1 MDGRQF
7 VLPKNQMMILF
18 NWLTKVGYDKN
29 LRISAPLLGGV
40 SLFRFQLKANSV
52 SVSDFVRS
60 EEYGRNY
67 SEVINN
73 LNGNARKEIPS
84 FDNIRSTL
92 YQSGIFRPAG
102 LEQLEEILSS
112 LRDQDVIR
120 GGDVYYVALDTNMLR
135 DRFYSVYLEKIPPH
149 PNLDFVLC
157 ETVRDE
163 LKNRHDKITRGLF
176 SGPYFEKAN
185 ISVGCFTNQNSLQD
199 RMRYIGF
206 LEYNRMRSATACE
219 EIDAESRRSGR
230 LNDQIILESY
240 SDFVDIGRKVIFLS
254 RDNEAIRMMTG
265 EENVVPI
272 LLEQRAGVQSDFE
285 ATWTQFFDLIYL
297 LGVLF
302 GRILLMVGDIETA
315 AFEGVWQG
323 KDVEEWEEDL
333 IRLSILKPKTEDVM
347 EKREFKMLREKLQRN
362 LSALERLKGKGLLY

>member
-1 MDGRQF
+1 MNGRQF

-18 NWLTKVGYDKN
+18 NWLTNAGYDKN
-29 LRISAPLLGGV
+29 LRIAAPLLAGA
-40 SLFRFQLKANSV
+40 SLFTFHLKANQV
-52 SVSDFVRS
+52 RVSDFISS
-60 EEYGRNY
+60 EEYGNVY
-67 SEVINN
+67 SEIVGN
-73 LNGNARKEIPS
+73 LNGNVKREIPS

-92 YQSGIFRPAG
+92 YQSGILRPAG

-120 GGDVYYVALDTNMLR
+120 GGNVYYIALDTNMLR
-135 DRFYSVYLEKIPPH
+135 DRFYSIYLEKIPPH

-163 LKNRHDKITRGLF
+163 LKNRHDKITKGLF
-176 SGPYFEKAN
+176 SSPYFEKAN

-219 EIDAESRRSGR
+219 EIDADSRHSGR

-272 LLEQRAGVQSDFE
+272 LLEQRAKVSSDFE

-302 GRILLMVGDIETA
+302 GRILLMVGDIETTV
-315 AFEGVWQG
+315 FEGVWQG
-323 KDVEEWEEDL
+323 KDVGEWEEDL
-333 IRLSILKPKTEDVM
+333 IRLVILKPQAEEEAERKEYKALTQ
-347 EKREFKMLREKLQRN
+347 KLLRN
-362 LSALERLKGKGLLY
+362 LSALNRLKQKGLL